1 MAIAFNDVYQYQT
14 SCIPKDYQVQK
25 VVKIGVDITMVGS
38 GKNEVLNWFRKNLL
52 WNQKVSN

>member
-25 VVKIGVDITMVGS
+25 VVKIGVEVIGVGS
-38 GKNEVLNWFRKNLL
+38 GKNVVLGWFRKNLL
-52 WNQKVSN
+52 WNPKVPN